1 MKRAFLLLFIILL
14 CVAGYLYVWSLLP
27 FLPAIEAAIVTE
39 IRSLGLPVI
48 VFTAVA
54 IVILGL
60 FLYRN
65 DISVGFRRRY
75 RESISPIIEESH
87 RVGLVLSNRFEH
99 TEKAIEFFAGAM
111 QQYAEHLASHTTAIR
126 GLGEASQ
133 ALKESAVAQTQI
145 LHRLSHTLGTVKPEE
160 EISGME
166 KVVTDLEK
174 RTQLVL
180 RVMDEL
186 ESKKPAPDL
195 TSPPAAEPAP
205 LGEMPAEVS
214 APFPPGCLARSRAL
228 YKKWHDFGKSDS

>member
-1 MKRAFLLLFIILL
+1 MKRAFLLLVIILL
-14 CVAGYLYVWSLLP
+14 CVVGYLYIWGFLP

-39 IRSLGLPVI
+39 IRSLGLPII
-48 VFTAVA
+48 VFTAIAV
-54 IVILGL
+54 VLLGF

-65 DISVGFRRRY
+65 DISAGFKRRY
-75 RESISPIIEESH
+75 RDSLSPIIEESH

-133 ALKESAVAQTQI
+133 ALKDSAVAQTQI
-145 LHRLSHTLGTVKPEE
+145 LHRLSYTFGRVRPEE

-180 RVMDEL
+180 QVMDEL
-186 ESKKPAPDL
+186 ETKKSAP
-195 TSPPAAEPAP
+195 P
-205 LGEMPAEVS
+205 GEIPAEVS
-214 APFPPGCLARSRAL
+214 ESFPPGCLARSRAL
-228 YKKWHDFGKSDS
+228 YKKWHDFGKSAT